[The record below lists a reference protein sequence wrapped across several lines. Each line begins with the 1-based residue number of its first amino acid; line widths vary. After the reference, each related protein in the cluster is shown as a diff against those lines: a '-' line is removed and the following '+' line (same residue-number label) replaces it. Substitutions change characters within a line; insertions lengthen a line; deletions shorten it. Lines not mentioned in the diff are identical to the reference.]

1 MAKKLINRI
10 ADKFRKMNEENK
22 NNVTD
27 ENTTNTNPLAD
38 EQPATDE
45 QQPADNIA
53 EPATDDWE
61 AKYNEANDKYLRLY
75 SEFDNFRRRS
85 ARERIDLVATAGS
98 DVIKALLPVVDDFER
113 ALKNLEDNAEN
124 AATREGILLIYNKMK
139 HTLQG
144 KGLEEMKTLGE
155 AFDADLHEALTQ
167 IPAPSDDLKG
177 KVVDELEKGYYLH
190 GKVIRYAKVVVGS

>member
-38 EQPATDE
+38 EQPAADV

-144 KGLEEMKTLGE
+144 KGLEEMKTVGE
-155 AFDADLHEALTQ
+155 AFDADIHEALTQ

>member
-27 ENTTNTNPLAD
+27 ENTTNANPLAD

>member
-27 ENTTNTNPLAD
+27 ENTTNINPLAD

-98 DVIKALLPVVDDFER
+98 EVIKTLLPVVDDFER